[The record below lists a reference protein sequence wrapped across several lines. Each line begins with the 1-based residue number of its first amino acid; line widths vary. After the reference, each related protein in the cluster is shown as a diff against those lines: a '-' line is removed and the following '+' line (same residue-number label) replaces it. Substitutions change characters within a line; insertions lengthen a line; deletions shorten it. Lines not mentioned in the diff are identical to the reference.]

1 MRACDERKRTGG
13 YLCNLGRERSAYNGI
28 GDAGHSA
35 VRWRSPR
42 DRLVVRARFHRRLE
56 RQQEGEKQ
64 VSAHPS
70 VRHVQGPTK
79 VSISRTG
86 INTSVNNADGYSS
99 YHFPPDNCDARRMKC
114 GKLAWPMLSH
124 NSQLS
129 DGKGQKPRERNEA
142 RAFRPPRPD
151 GLPSCQERKILL

>member
-1 MRACDERKRTGG
+1 MALSLSANAQGEAFPEGFIDKSLTEAEGYTEWIPEPPKFTGGEFANDFYYYQWGRGDERKRTGG
-13 YLCNLGRERSAYNGI
+13 YLCNLGRERSAYNCI

-42 DRLVVRARFHRRLE
+42 DCLVVRARFHRRLE

-86 INTSVNNADGYSS
+86 INTSVNNAW
-99 YHFPPDNCDARRMKC
+99 HHTRAR
-114 GKLAWPMLSH
+114 H
-124 NSQLS
+124 
-129 DGKGQKPRERNEA
+129 
-142 RAFRPPRPD
+142 
-151 GLPSCQERKILL
+151 SC